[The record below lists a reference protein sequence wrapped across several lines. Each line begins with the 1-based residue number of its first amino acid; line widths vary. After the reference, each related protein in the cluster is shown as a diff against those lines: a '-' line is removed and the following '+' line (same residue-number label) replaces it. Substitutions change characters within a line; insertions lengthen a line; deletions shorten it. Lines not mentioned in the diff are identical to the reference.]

1 MSRATGAAT
10 LARSAL
16 SSFTAWVTERWS
28 SSKVSIGARVG
39 TKVASLIHVRG
50 CSASMGSHTPLS
62 ESFGASSNSSSGAQA
77 TGLQP

>member
-39 TKVASLIHVRG
+39 TKVASLIRCTWMQCLYGKPYAIERVIW
-50 CSASMGSHTPLS
+50 
-62 ESFGASSNSSSGAQA
+62 
-77 TGLQP
+77 GLV